1 MLVPEPI
8 ESREKLMPKRKST
21 SESPESVASFEDSLG
36 ELQMIVAELEDG
48 AIGLETSLARFERG
62 IQLLRTCYSVLEAA
76 EARVE
81 ILTKFQE
88 GEPVVATFEASATY
102 DAAREKTDSD
112 DDNGSTESTLF

>member
-1 MLVPEPI
+1 
-8 ESREKLMPKRKST
+8 MPKRKST

-102 DAAREKTDSD
+102 DAAREKADSD